1 MGSNNGG
8 TWYLSINEP
17 ATCSGS
23 INDYDVSFF
32 SRNLNSGTTYNVT
45 LSIWKKINSTT
56 YEKVPYL
63 MKHMCMQTCLLPNRM
78 HLQNSCILT
87 LIITVSNSCLS
98 LLIFIFLYLDRRRKR
113 ATLNTPTFSP
123 AVGVRKGSVIGVYLD
138 NSNPLPVIGLRIEG
152 ACITFTNSS
161 STSTLSC
168 TGENYNPWIVIHAE
182 ANIGK

>member
-1 MGSNNGG
+1 
-8 TWYLSINEP
+8 
-17 ATCSGS
+17 
-23 INDYDVSFF
+23 
-32 SRNLNSGTTYNVT
+32 
-45 LSIWKKINSTT
+45 
-56 YEKVPYL
+56 
-63 MKHMCMQTCLLPNRM
+63 MQTCLLPNRM
-78 HLQNSCILT
+78 HLQNSSILT

-182 ANIGK
+182 ADIGK